1 MAGQSGHRPA
11 DGDFNAIS
19 HDRRFRLV
27 RKRSRR
33 LAMGL
38 ISSFLGWYFLY
49 IALSAFA
56 RDLMAHP
63 VIGHINVALLLGVL
77 QFLSTF
83 LLAWRYT
90 RYSRRMIDPLTAQLR
105 TEADIR
111 AATNEAVI
119 AERRRLEDWTP
130 PGDHRQARHRM
141 GGTR

>member
-1 MAGQSGHRPA
+1 MVGPSGHRPA
-11 DGDFNAIS
+11 DGDFNAIA
-19 HDRRFRLV
+19 HDRRFRLL

-33 LAMGL
+33 LAISL

-63 VIGHINVALLLGVL
+63 VFGNINVALLLGVL

-83 LLAWRYT
+83 FLAWRYT

-105 TEADIR
+105 TEAENR
-111 AATNEAVI
+111 EATNEQVMA
-119 AERRRLEDWTP
+119 ARRRLETWTP
-130 PGDHRQARHRM
+130 PGDHRQINRRKGM
-141 GGTR
+141 R